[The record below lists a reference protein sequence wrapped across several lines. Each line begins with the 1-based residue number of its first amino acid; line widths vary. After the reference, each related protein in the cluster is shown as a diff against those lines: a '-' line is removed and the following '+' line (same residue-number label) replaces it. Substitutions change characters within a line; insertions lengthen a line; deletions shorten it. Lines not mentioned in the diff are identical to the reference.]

1 MKLLTPIL
9 VISQKLEFTI
19 TMHEGEMEREM
30 YITNEER
37 EKCRKVADAY
47 AEFYE
52 LEDIFVADAGKYGF
66 IKLLYYTDING
77 FENMQTYT
85 ESKIFFDDLWDDWI
99 EYQFYE
105 IASGTLAA
113 ELSYDGLF
121 NSLPKIIQKE
131 IKDKRFYFAEMTGL
145 NNEEKD

>member
-1 MKLLTPIL
+1 
-9 VISQKLEFTI
+9 
-19 TMHEGEMEREM
+19 MEREV
-30 YITNEER
+30 YITDEER
-37 EKCRKVADAY
+37 GKCRKVADVY

-85 ESKIFFDDLWDDWI
+85 DSKEFFDDLWEDWL

-105 IASGTLAA
+105 IATGTMAA
-113 ELSYDGLF
+113 ELSCDELF
-121 NSLPKIIQKE
+121 DSLPLIIQKE
-131 IKDKRFYFAEMTGL
+131 IEDKYSHFAEMAGL
-145 NNEEKD
+145 DNDEKIN

>member
-37 EKCRKVADAY
+37 KKCRKVADAY

-85 ESKIFFDDLWDDWI
+85 ETC
-99 EYQFYE
+99 E
-105 IASGTLAA
+105 
-113 ELSYDGLF
+113 
-121 NSLPKIIQKE
+121 
-131 IKDKRFYFAEMTGL
+131 
-145 NNEEKD
+145 

>member
-1 MKLLTPIL
+1 M
-9 VISQKLEFTI
+9 
-19 TMHEGEMEREM
+19 
-30 YITNEER
+30 
-37 EKCRKVADAY
+37 ADAY

-85 ESKIFFDDLWDDWI
+85 ESKIFFDDLWDDWL

-113 ELSYDGLF
+113 ELSYDELF
-121 NSLPKIIQKE
+121 NSLLKIIQKE
-131 IKDKRFYFAEMTGL
+131 IKDKRFYFTEMAGL

>member
-1 MKLLTPIL
+1 MQEE
-9 VISQKLEFTI
+9 V
-19 TMHEGEMEREM
+19 MEKEV
-30 YITNEER
+30 YITDEER

-66 IKLLYYTDING
+66 VKLLYYTDING

-85 ESKIFFDDLWDDWI
+85 DSKIFFDDLWDDWL

-105 IASGTLAA
+105 IVSGTLAA
-113 ELSYDGLF
+113 ELSYDELF
-121 NSLPKIIQKE
+121 NSLPVIIQKE
-131 IKDKRFYFAEMTGL
+131 IEDKHFNFAEMAGL
-145 NNEEKD
+145 DNDEKIN